1 MESLKYY
8 VEKIPDVL
16 ETIDKEGVALPDLSG
31 YSFFGSGNAY
41 QVARIYARY
50 FNGYA
55 YPSEDCEQL
64 DKLDRTC
71 IISASGGKDSI
82 KVATKFKNSVL
93 LTCNPKAPVRAMTR
107 YTIEIPALLEP
118 PFYNVTTY
126 AAMIYLLSR
135 DRINVPLLDNNLI
148 SWLSRPNIIFIAEK
162 ENHPIASM
170 CALKVR
176 EIFGKLALS
185 LTIEES
191 YHGWFLH
198 PLTEESV
205 ISIGV
210 NFDLK
215 DSYKVEGSALDV
227 LSRIYY
233 HIGYLQEVLN
243 IKEYDYESI
252 IKKRGWK
259 L

>member
-8 VEKIPDVL
+8 VDKIPDVL
-16 ETIDKEGVALPDLSG
+16 ETLDKEGVSLPDLSG

-55 YPSEDCEQL
+55 YPSEDYDQIKKL
-64 DKLDRTC
+64 DKVC

-82 KVATKFKNSVL
+82 KLATYFKDSIL
-93 LTCNPKAPVRAMTR
+93 LTCNPNAPAKSLVKE
-107 YTIEIPALLEP
+107 TIEIPALTEP

-135 DRINVPLLDNNLI
+135 DRIKVPSLDNNLI
-148 SWLSRPNIIFIAEK
+148 SWLSRSNIIFIAEK
-162 ENHPIASM
+162 KNHPIASM

-205 ISIGV
+205 ITIGV
-210 NFDLK
+210 DFDLK
-215 DSYKVEGSALDV
+215 DSYKVSGNNLEI
-227 LSRIYY
+227 LSKIYY
-233 HIGYLQEVLN
+233 HIGYLQEALN
-243 IKEYDYESI
+243 IKEYDYENV

>member
-16 ETIDKEGVALPDLSG
+16 ETIDKEGVSLPDLTG

-50 FNGYA
+50 FDGYA

-64 DKLDRTC
+64 TKLGRVC

-82 KVATKFKNSVL
+82 KVATKFKNSIL
-93 LTCNPKAPVRAMTR
+93 LTCNPKAPARSMTKE
-107 YTIEIPALLEP
+107 TIEIPALTEP

-135 DRINVPLLDNNLI
+135 DKFKVPLLEYNLV

-162 ENHPIASM
+162 QNHPIASM

-210 NFDLK
+210 DFDLK
-215 DSYKVEGSALDV
+215 DSYKVSGNTLEI
-227 LSRIYY
+227 LSNIYY

-243 IKEYDYESI
+243 IKEYDYDNI

>member
-16 ETIDKEGVALPDLSG
+16 DTIDKDGVSLPDLSG

-64 DKLDRTC
+64 NKLDRTC

-82 KVATKFKNSVL
+82 KVATKFNNSIL
-93 LTCNPKAPVRAMTR
+93 LTCNPKAPASVMAKE
-107 YTIEIPALLEP
+107 TIEIPAFTEP

-126 AAMIYLLSR
+126 AAMIYLLSG
-135 DRINVPLLDNNLI
+135 DKIKVPLLENNLV

-162 ENHPIASM
+162 QNHPIASM

-210 NFDLK
+210 DFDLK
-215 DSYKVEGSALDV
+215 DSYKVSGNTLEI
-227 LSRIYY
+227 LSKIYY

-243 IKEYDYESI
+243 IKEYDYENI

>member
-16 ETIDKEGVALPDLSG
+16 ETLDRDGVSLPDFFG

-41 QVARIYARY
+41 QVARLYARY

-55 YPSEDCEQL
+55 YPSEDYEQFN
-64 DKLDRTC
+64 KLDRVC

-93 LTCNPKAPVRAMTR
+93 LTCNLKAPAKSMAKE
-107 YTIEIPALLEP
+107 TIVIPALPEP

-135 DRINVPLLDNNLI
+135 DKINAPTLDHNLI
-148 SWLSRPNIIFIAEK
+148 SWLSRSNILFIAEK

-205 ISIGV
+205 ISIGF

-215 DSYKVEGSALDV
+215 DSYRVDGNPLEI
-227 LSRIYY
+227 LSKIYY
-233 HIGYLQEVLN
+233 HIGYLQEILN
-243 IKEYDYESI
+243 IKEYDYDNI
-252 IKKRGWK
+252 IKKRGWE